1 MNNNQPLIK
10 LTDIHK
16 IYKSSGG
23 VNTNAVNG
31 ISISIMPGEFVSI
44 MGASGSGKSS
54 LMHIIG
60 LLDQEFEG
68 SYVLDGNDIAKI
80 RDGQLAELRSSSI
93 GFVFQHFN
101 LLKRTS
107 VLDNVLLPTT
117 YKSSKDDTERAI
129 EALRRVGLDKYLYH
143 HTNQLSGGQMQRVAI
158 ARALMMNPRILLA
171 DEPTG
176 NLDSKTAHE
185 VMELF
190 KKINKEGTTIILI
203 THEDDIAAYAQRKIE
218 LSDGK
223 IKKETRR

>member
-1 MNNNQPLIK
+1 MTKNQPLIE
-10 LTDIHK
+10 LTGINK
-16 IYKSSGG
+16 VYKSSGG
-23 VNTNAVNG
+23 VSTNAVN
-31 ISISIMPGEFVSI
+31 SINLTIMPGEFVSI
-44 MGASGSGKSS
+44 MGASGSGKST

-68 SYVLDGNDIAKI
+68 DYILEGGDITKVS
-80 RDGQLAELRSSSI
+80 DSKLAELRSSTI

-117 YKSSKDDTERAI
+117 YKSGSDDTDRAI
-129 EALRRVGLDKYLYH
+129 EALRRVGLEKYLYH

-176 NLDSKTAHE
+176 NLDSKTADE

-190 KKINKEGTTIILI
+190 KEINREGTTIILI
-203 THEDDIAAYAQRKIE
+203 THENDIAAYADRKIE
-218 LSDGK
+218 LLDGR
-223 IKKETRR
+223 IKKETRK